1 MLDHTL
7 VFASYQGVVE
17 RDLVVV
23 YLFRRYHGCWRFLL
37 GRGRV
42 FPGISS
48 VEPFRVQD
56 GEVNVA
62 EGNRR
67 MVTGEDSSL
76 VRRSKSGEAC
86 TCVGKVTSND

>member
-1 MLDHTL
+1 M
-7 VFASYQGVVE
+7 E
-17 RDLVVV
+17 RGLAVV

-42 FPGISS
+42 FPDISS
-48 VEPFRVQD
+48 VERFRAHD
-56 GEVNVA
+56 GEANVA

-67 MVTGEDSSL
+67 MVTGEDSDL

-86 TCVGKVTSND
+86 ACVGKVTSND